1 MCDAAWD
8 LVGSQGQSA
17 ASSGAAHGRSHQ
29 ILAAGADPT
38 ILESVRTRLA
48 DRGHEIVL
56 IAGAAECI
64 RRFSAEG
71 ADLVIL
77 CLPLG
82 SGSGADVV
90 RSLREVDPRVTIV
103 ITGHD
108 EQIPSAAEAFNLD
121 AFEYIEDPTKEMS
134 DLLAAVGG
142 ALGSRRGDAQLRYLK
157 QRDASGSSWSTLVGN
172 STEMRE
178 VVDVLRRV
186 AERTTRGSAP
196 TILIRGET
204 GTGKGLLAKC
214 SHYNG
219 VRRNH
224 AFVEI
229 NCAAIPGTLL
239 ESELFGYERGAFTD
253 ARTSRAGLFETAHLG
268 TLFLDE
274 VGSMPVDLQAK
285 LLTSIEEK
293 KIRRLGGR
301 QSVLVDVQIIAAS
314 HADLAEKVKNGSFR
328 ADLYHRLNVVSVTI
342 PPLRKRG
349 RDKLLL
355 AETFIASMCR
365 EYGIPLRTLG
375 DDAREHIL
383 EYNWPGNVRELR
395 NQIERLLLLG
405 NDEVIDRSHFERTS
419 NLPPPP
425 SDRPGF
431 SLILPDDGIGLEEV
445 ERELIRRALDRFD
458 GNVSRA
464 ARYLKVT
471 RQTLIYRIKKHRL
484 GEHGG

>member
-1 MCDAAWD
+1 MTA
-8 LVGSQGQSA
+8 
-17 ASSGAAHGRSHQ
+17 RSTQ
-29 ILAAGADPT
+29 ILAAGSDDRLLDA
-38 ILESVRTRLA
+38 VRSRLA
-48 DRGHEIVL
+48 DRGHLVEHMS
-56 IAGAAECI
+56 GATECVK
-64 RRFSAEG
+64 RFSTEG
-71 ADLVIL
+71 ADLVIV
-77 CLPLG
+77 CLPLADVG
-82 SGSGADVV
+82 GADLV
-90 RSLREVDPRVTIV
+90 RSLREIDPRVTIV
-103 ITGHD
+103 ITGRD
-108 EQIPSAAEAFNLD
+108 TQIPSAAEAFSLD
-121 AFEYIEDPTKEMS
+121 AFEYVDDPDKEMS
-134 DLLAAVGG
+134 DLLAAVGS
-142 ALGSRRGDAQLRYLK
+142 ALGSRRGDVQLRYLK

-186 AERTTRGSAP
+186 SERTTRGSAP

-204 GTGKGLLAKC
+204 GTGKGLIAKC

-224 AFVEI
+224 AFVEL

-253 ARTSRAGLFETAHLG
+253 ARTSRAGLFETAHQG

-274 VGSMPVDLQAK
+274 IGSLPVDLQAK
-285 LLTSIEEK
+285 ILTAIEEK
-293 KIRRLGGR
+293 RIRRLGGR

-314 HADLAEKVKNGSFR
+314 HTDLGEKVKNGAFR

-365 EYGIPLRTLG
+365 EYAIPLRRLS
-375 DDAREHIL
+375 DEAREYIL

-405 NDEVIDRSHFERTS
+405 NEEVIDRGHFERNTS
-419 NLPPPP
+419 VLPPPP

-431 SLILPDDGIGLEEV
+431 ALILPEEGIGLEEV

-484 GEHGG
+484 GDAG

>member
-1 MCDAAWD
+1 MSVTPERAA
-8 LVGSQGQSA
+8 QSA
-17 ASSGAAHGRSHQ
+17 SGARSHQ
-29 ILAAGADPT
+29 VLAAGSDAS
-38 ILESVRTRLA
+38 LLASVRERLSS
-48 DRGHEIVL
+48 RGHEIEL
-56 IAGAAECI
+56 LGGADVVE
-64 RRFSAEG
+64 RFAAEG

-77 CLPLG
+77 CLPLREG
-82 SGSGADVV
+82 GAGDVV
-90 RSLREVDPRVTIV
+90 RALRTVDPRVTIV

-108 EQIPSAAEAFNLD
+108 AQIAGAAEAFALD
-121 AFEYIEDPTKEMS
+121 AFEYVEDPTKDMS

-142 ALGSRRGDAQLRYLK
+142 ALGSRRGDVQLRYLK
-157 QRDASGSSWSTLVGN
+157 QRDASGSNWSTLIGN
-172 STEMRE
+172 SVEMRD

-186 AERTTRGSAP
+186 SDRVVRGTAP

-214 SHYNG
+214 AHYNG

-224 AFVEI
+224 AFVEL

-239 ESELFGYERGAFTD
+239 ESELFGFERGAFTD

-274 VGSMPVDLQAK
+274 IGSMPPDLQAK
-285 LLTSIEEK
+285 LLTAIEEK
-293 KIRRLGGR
+293 RIRRLGGR

-314 HADLAEKVKNGSFR
+314 HMDLGEKVKSGAFR

-349 RDKLLL
+349 EDKILL

-365 EYGIPLRTLG
+365 EYAIPLRRLS
-375 DDAREHIL
+375 DDARAYIA

-395 NQIERLLLLG
+395 NQIERILLLG
-405 NDEVIDRSHFERTS
+405 NEEVIERTHFERSS

-431 SLILPDDGIGLEEV
+431 ALILPDEGIGLEEV

-484 GEHGG
+484 GGA

>member
-1 MCDAAWD
+1 M
-8 LVGSQGQSA
+8 
-17 ASSGAAHGRSHQ
+17 SSPVERATPTAGDRSRQ
-29 ILAAGADPT
+29 VLAAGSDVGLLDA
-38 ILESVRTRLA
+38 VRARLTA
-48 DRGHEIVL
+48 RGHHVEVL
-56 IAGAAECI
+56 AGEDCVA
-64 RRFSAEG
+64 RFSAEG

-77 CLPLG
+77 CLPLREG
-82 SGSGADVV
+82 GAADVV
-90 RSLREVDPRVTIV
+90 RALRSVDPRVVIV

-108 EQIPSAAEAFNLD
+108 AQILGAAEAFALD
-121 AFEYIEDPTKEMS
+121 AFEYIEEPTRDMN

-142 ALGSRRGDAQLRYLK
+142 ALGSRRGDVQLRYLK

-172 STEMRE
+172 STEMRD

-186 AERTTRGSAP
+186 SERTTRGSAP

-214 SHYNG
+214 AHYNG
-219 VRRNH
+219 VRRNQ
-224 AFVEI
+224 AFVEL
-229 NCAAIPGTLL
+229 NCAAIPATLL
-239 ESELFGYERGAFTD
+239 ESELFGFERGAFTD

-274 VGSMPVDLQAK
+274 IGSMTPDLQAK

-314 HADLAEKVKNGSFR
+314 HTDLGEKVKSGAFR
-328 ADLYHRLNVVSVTI
+328 PDLYHRLNVVSVTI

-349 RDKLLL
+349 QDKLLL
-355 AETFIASMCR
+355 AETFITSMCR
-365 EYGIPLRTLG
+365 EYGIPHRTLSE
-375 DDAREHIL
+375 DARAHIL

-395 NQIERLLLLG
+395 NQIERILLLG
-405 NDEVIDRSHFERTS
+405 NDEQIERHHFERPS

-431 SLILPDDGIGLEEV
+431 ALILPEDGIGLEEV
-445 ERELIRRALDRFD
+445 ERELIRRALDKFD

-484 GEHGG
+484 GGL